1 MYTCIPSLFQH
12 VNNQKNTNRSRSTV
26 LLSPAERKVFVVFL
40 YYLFSGVL
48 QLSTFS
54 LVIKSNDHNI
64 KALGSYFQCQRS
76 GLNES
81 CSLDTRFIEFW
92 SLLAFIVL
100 LLLPVINL
108 YFALKLKSVFLL
120 CKSLNSQVIQ
130 LHRKTVSN
138 SVSS

>member
-1 MYTCIPSLFQH
+1 MS
-12 VNNQKNTNRSRSTV
+12 NQKNVNRSRNTV

-40 YYLFSGVL
+40 YYLFLGVL

-54 LVIKSNDHNI
+54 IVIRNIDHNI

-92 SLLAFIVL
+92 SMFAFIVL

-108 YFALKLKSVFLL
+108 YFALKLRNVFLL
-120 CKSLNSQVIQ
+120 CKSFNYQVAR
-130 LHRKTVSN
+130 LYSNTVPN

>member
-1 MYTCIPSLFQH
+1 MS
-12 VNNQKNTNRSRSTV
+12 NQKNINRSRNTV

-54 LVIKSNDHNI
+54 LVIKGIDHNI

-92 SLLAFIVL
+92 SLLAFIVV

-108 YFALKLKSVFLL
+108 YFALKLKIVFLL
-120 CKSLNSQVIQ
+120 CKSLNCQVIR

>member
-1 MYTCIPSLFQH
+1 M
-12 VNNQKNTNRSRSTV
+12 KNIYRSRNTV

-54 LVIKSNDHNI
+54 LFNKDIDHNI

-76 GLNES
+76 GHNES

-92 SLLAFIVL
+92 SLFAFIVL

-108 YFALKLKSVFLL
+108 YFALKLRSVFLL
-120 CKSLNSQVIQ
+120 CKSFNYKVTRLYSN
-130 LHRKTVSN
+130 TVSN
-138 SVSS
+138 SVS

>member
-1 MYTCIPSLFQH
+1 MS
-12 VNNQKNTNRSRSTV
+12 NQKNIKRSRNTV

-48 QLSTFS
+48 QFSTFS
-54 LVIKSNDHNI
+54 LVIRDIDHNI

-76 GLNES
+76 GLDES

-92 SLLAFIVL
+92 SLLAFIVV

-108 YFALKLKSVFLL
+108 YFALKLKTVFLL
-120 CKSLNSQVIQ
+120 CKSLNCQVIQ
-130 LHRKTVSN
+130 LHGKTVSN
-138 SVSS
+138 SASS